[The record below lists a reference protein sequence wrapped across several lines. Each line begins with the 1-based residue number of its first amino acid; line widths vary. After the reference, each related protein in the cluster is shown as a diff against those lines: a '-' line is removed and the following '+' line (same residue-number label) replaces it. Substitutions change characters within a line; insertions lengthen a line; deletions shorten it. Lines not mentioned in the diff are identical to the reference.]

1 MYFVKIEVLDPTYIH
16 TPRAPSILTRNNRFD
31 MEILIYLLEELFRV
45 VTQKE
50 KKGRFSLP
58 SHLRRVFKWWIEDA

>member
-1 MYFVKIEVLDPTYIH
+1 
-16 TPRAPSILTRNNRFD
+16 

>member
-1 MYFVKIEVLDPTYIH
+1 
-16 TPRAPSILTRNNRFD
+16 

-50 KKGRFSLP
+50 KKRQVLLAISF
-58 SHLRRVFKWWIEDA
+58 A